1 MPTSIV
7 FSSEKGGVGK
17 TTSAVNLAMAFAIG
31 GYRVL
36 LIDMDPQGSVRFSFG
51 VKEVPK
57 VGTRQLLTDP
67 ALPLK
72 RLVQKSESAPG
83 LDYIFANF
91 DNLHQELEATG
102 HIAGPTVLKQ
112 RLAAEAHGYDF
123 IILDAP
129 ASNSILAL
137 NAITAAD
144 LVVLPLQCE
153 SLAIKSLKRFLVAF
167 KELQIQYNP
176 DLRIAGVL
184 LTMYDRSLEVHRRI
198 CRQMYET
205 LYDSVFTTIIPKA
218 REITESSALGQSVIT
233 YRVNTVG
240 ATAYIRLA
248 KEILDRF
255 NLRPNLAA
263 S

>member
-17 TTSAVNLAMAFAIG
+17 TTCAVNLAVAFAVG

-36 LIDMDPQGSVRFSFG
+36 LVDMDPQGSVRFSFG
-51 VKEVPK
+51 VKDPPR
-57 VGTRQLLTDP
+57 VGTRQLLVEPST
-67 ALPLK
+67 PLTK
-72 RLVQKSESAPG
+72 LVQKAEGAPG
-83 LDYIFANF
+83 LDYVFANF
-91 DNLHQELEATG
+91 DNLAQELAVNGKVTS
-102 HIAGPTVLKQ
+102 PTVLKQ
-112 RLAAEAHGYDF
+112 RLAAEAGGYDF
-123 IILDAP
+123 VILDAP

-144 LVVLPLQCE
+144 LVILPLQCE

-167 KELQIQYNP
+167 KELQIKYNP
-176 DLRIAGVL
+176 DLRIAGIV
-184 LTMYDRSLEVHRRI
+184 LTMYDRSHEVHRRI

-205 LYDSVFTTIIPKA
+205 LYDSVFTTIIPKS
-218 REITESSALGQSVIT
+218 REITEASALGQSVIT
-233 YRVNTVG
+233 YRVNSIG
-240 ATAYIRLA
+240 ATAYVRLA

-255 NLRPNLAA
+255 NLRPELAA

>member
-1 MPTSIV
+1 MPTTIV

-51 VKEVPK
+51 KKGPVPL
-57 VGTRQLLTDP
+57 GTRQLLTEQGT
-67 ALPLK
+67 PLAK
-72 RLVQKSESAPG
+72 LCSRAEGGQR
-83 LDYIFANF
+83 LDYVFANF
-91 DNLHQELEATG
+91 DNLTQEREVLQRVSS
-102 HIAGPTVLKQ
+102 PTVLRERLQ
-112 RLAAEAHGYDF
+112 REAAGYDF
-123 IILDAP
+123 VVLDSQ
-129 ASNSILAL
+129 ASTSMLAL

-153 SLAIKSLKRFLVAF
+153 SLAVKSLKRYLVAF
-167 KELQIQYNP
+167 KELQMRYNP
-176 DLRIAGVL
+176 ELRIAGIL
-184 LTMYDRSLEVHRRI
+184 LTMYDRNMEVHRRI
-198 CRQMYET
+198 ARQMYDT
-205 LYDSVFTTIIPKA
+205 LYDAVFSTIIPKA
-218 REITESSALGQSVIT
+218 KEVTEASALGQSVIT
-233 YRVNTVG
+233 YRINSVG

-255 NLRPNLAA
+255 NLRPELAV

>member
-17 TTSAVNLAMAFAIG
+17 TTSAVNLAVAFAVG

-51 VKEVPK
+51 VKEPPK
-57 VGTRQLLTDP
+57 AGTRQLLTEP
-67 ALPLK
+67 ALPLA
-72 RLVQKSESAPG
+72 RLVRKAANIPG
-83 LDYIFANF
+83 MDYVFANF
-91 DNLHQELEATG
+91 DSLNEELQATRR
-102 HIAGPTVLKQ
+102 IAAPTVLAQ
-112 RLAAEAHGYDF
+112 RLAAEARGYDF
-123 IILDAP
+123 IVLDAP

-137 NAITAAD
+137 NAIAAAD

-176 DLRIAGVL
+176 DLRIAGIL

-205 LYDSVFTTIIPKA
+205 LSDSVFKTIIPKA
-218 REITESSALGQSVIT
+218 REIPEASALGQSVIT
-233 YRVNTVG
+233 YRVNSVG

-255 NLRPNLAA
+255 NLRPKLAA